1 MTEIYMGAAQR
12 GSEDTSAFNARV
24 TALEDQCGSETLTTT
39 AQTLSGAVNEL
50 DDDLGDAETLLGSET
65 LTTTAQTVTGAINE
79 LDSAVGTNATD
90 IGTLET
96 LAGDTALPTTAQTLT
111 GAIAE
116 LDTDIGHCAVVS
128 HHTNGALEL
137 ADGKVTWEITTAK
150 WQYCVVSVYITS
162 TGVEVIP
169 LSVTHTTNKI
179 TLELEAD
186 VDVEA
191 DYFTATIVG

>member
-50 DDDLGDAETLLGSET
+50 DDDLGDAETLLGSEA

-79 LDSAVGTNATD
+79 LDGDVGA
-90 IGTLET
+90 LET
-96 LAGDTALPTTAQTLT
+96 LAGDTALPTTSQSLT

-116 LDTDIGHCAVVS
+116 LDTNISHCAVRS
-128 HHTNGALEL
+128 YHTNEALTAAE
-137 ADGKVTWEITTAK
+137 GKVTWEITTPR
-150 WQYCVVSVYITS
+150 WQYCIVGVYVTS
-162 TGVEVIP
+162 TGKEVTP
-169 LSVTHTTNKI
+169 LSVTHTTGKV

-186 VDVEA
+186 ADVEA
-191 DYFTATIVG
+191 DYFTVTVVG

>member
-50 DDDLGDAETLLGSET
+50 DDGLGDAETLLGSET

-79 LDSAVGTNATD
+79 LDSAVGTNATA
-90 IGTLET
+90 IGALET
-96 LAGDTALPTTAQTLT
+96 LAGDTALPTTSQTLT

-116 LDTDIGHCAVVS
+116 LDTDVSHCAVRS
-128 HHTNGALEL
+128 YHTNDALE
-137 ADGKVTWEITTAK
+137 AAEGKVTWEITTPR
-150 WQYCVVSVYITS
+150 WQYCVVSVYVTS
-162 TGVEVIP
+162 TGVEVTP
-169 LSVTHTTNKI
+169 LSIAHTTNKI
-179 TLELEAD
+179 TLELEAAA
-186 VDVEA
+186 DVEA
-191 DYFTATIVG
+191 GYFTATIVG